1 MVALIL
7 VYWPL
12 FLVWVGVG
20 MAVTAVLAFLLGRI
34 NPAAILARYL
44 FHTDL
49 ARQGTGRTDLANVRQ
64 LLWTGP
70 ALMALFL
77 EALTA
82 ALAMALFLWFA
93 AADPGYIPLPGFDAS
108 PGYVPFLG
116 FETDPGP
123 DFLPL
128 GNIEYALT
136 AFGKY
141 WVAMFCLAGRDF
153 RIKGEKGMV
162 TLGVAALVID
172 WRIALLVWGGFLAL
186 TAMTRC
192 ADIGALWAG
201 TAFPIATWYCF
212 PEPLVVVLSLLC
224 ASQMIRPYLYR
235 IRPLLKASQAEQ
247 L

>member
-7 VYWPL
+7 IYWPL
-12 FLVWVGVG
+12 FLVWMGVG
-20 MAVTAVLAFLLGRI
+20 MAVTAVAAFLLGRV
-34 NPAAILARYL
+34 NPAAILSRCIK
-44 FHTDL
+44 HTDL
-49 ARQGTGRTDLANVRQ
+49 TRQGNGRADLANLRQ
-64 LLWTGP
+64 FLGTGP
-70 ALMALFL
+70 TLAALFL

-82 ALAMALFLWFA
+82 ALAMTLFLWFA

-123 DFLPL
+123 SFLPL
-128 GNIEYALT
+128 GNIEYAIT

-172 WRIALLVWGGFLAL
+172 WRIALVVWGGFFLL
-186 TAMTRC
+186 TALTRC

-201 TAFPIATWYCF
+201 TAFPLLTWYYF
-212 PEPLVVVLSLLC
+212 PEPLVVILSLLC
-224 ASQMIRPYLYR
+224 ASQMIRPYLHR
-235 IRPLLKASQAEQ
+235 VRELIGTEANR
-247 L
+247 